1 MMESQL
7 YPNDFDG
14 IVSGAPAFHWSGI
27 MAGFLQTQQRVYP
40 QGPESAPVLTPENR
54 VLLEKAVLERCDGL
68 DGVLGVA
75 REQLVA
81 AFAREH
87 HPQQLEVDGVVIDD
101 DDDVRA
107 AIKDLLDSV
116 GLKVMPFRSAAE
128 FIDSTIPDTTCCMVL
143 DVRMPKM
150 SGLKLQEELARAEV
164 QIPIVFITGHGDIAM
179 AVRAMKAGAVDFLA
193 KPFANQDLL
202 DAVFAALERD
212 RARRTQ
218 RESIST
224 LRENFDA
231 LSVREKEVLSHVA
244 AGRLNKQIAAEL
256 GISEVMVKVHRANGM
271 RKLHAKSV
279 AELVRMTDLL
289 RSG

>member
-1 MMESQL
+1 MTK
-7 YPNDFDG
+7 N
-14 IVSGAPAFHWSGI
+14 APSD
-27 MAGFLQTQQRVYP
+27 
-40 QGPESAPVLTPENR
+40 
-54 VLLEKAVLERCDGL
+54 AV
-68 DGVLGVA
+68 V
-75 REQLVA
+75 
-81 AFAREH
+81 
-87 HPQQLEVDGVVIDD
+87 VVIDD

-107 AIKDLLDSV
+107 AVRGLLESV
-116 GLKVMPFRSAAE
+116 SLKVVLFRSAGE
-128 FIDSTIPDTTCCMVL
+128 FLESTVPDTPCCLVL

-150 SGLKLQEELARAEV
+150 SGLQLQEELARADV

-179 AVRAMKAGAVDFLA
+179 AVRAMKAGAVDFLT
-193 KPFANQDLL
+193 KPFSNQDLL

-212 RARRTQ
+212 RTRRTQ

-224 LRENFDA
+224 LREHFNL

-271 RKLHAKSV
+271 RKMNAKSV

-289 RSG
+289 RAGQAAN